1 MTLIPA
7 HEPLICTLPCL
18 QHIILD
24 HDQVEHLLLRTSED
38 SVTIDIRG
46 ARVYRGPTTLT
57 FQVPG
62 FVKAEVAGRTLQKLS
77 KIIASPSR
85 WQKLTRRQ
93 ILLRD
98 AAATLDGTAQ
108 GATYR
113 DIATAIYGAQRA
125 HAAWSGSDRSLK
137 DKLRYARAVGE
148 KLRAGGYRT
157 LMAAGV

>member
-1 MTLIPA
+1 MLRSSEHSITIR
-7 HEPLICTLPCL
+7 
-18 QHIILD
+18 
-24 HDQVEHLLLRTSED
+24 VE
-38 SVTIDIRG
+38 G
-46 ARVYRGPTTLT
+46 APVHRCPTTLT
-57 FQVPG
+57 FVVPG
-62 FVKAEVAGRTLQKLS
+62 FAEAAAAGRTLKKLP
-77 KIIASPSR
+77 KLITSPSR

-113 DIATAIYGAQRA
+113 DIATALYGARRA

>member
-1 MTLIPA
+1 M

-18 QHIILD
+18 QHIVLD
-24 HDQVEHLLLRTSED
+24 HDHIEHLLLRTSED
-38 SVTIDIRG
+38 SITIRIKG
-46 ARVYRGPTTLT
+46 APVHRGPTTLT
-57 FQVPG
+57 FVVPG
-62 FVKAEVAGRTLQKLS
+62 FVEAEAAGRTLQKRPRV
-77 KIIASPSR
+77 IASPSR
-85 WQKLTRRQ
+85 RQKLTRRQ

-98 AAATLDGTAQ
+98 AAATLDGTAH

-113 DIATAIYGAQRA
+113 DIATALYGAQRA